1 MFKKQFVVHPVSFF
15 IILIKI
21 LKHQQM
27 KKAVYTFLLVF
38 VLFISKEVHTFNNQ
52 PPTGYTNAPGE
63 ANCSSCHGTALYN
76 ANTAQPPSIGFNL
89 TTTVPLGAMQPNT
102 TYLMSLTFSN
112 PGSTKYGFQ
121 IVALPN
127 NANQN
132 STSIGTLALNSGNS
146 AVNVSTVLGRTYART
161 TSSGTSALS
170 NTRTW
175 NFNYTTPNNQTGVT
189 FYAIVNSADG
199 DNMASSDDSVWAKTF
214 TASVLPVKWL
224 SQSAS
229 IINNQVHVKWQ
240 TAAEINNKGF
250 EIERSADGTLWH
262 SVGEVK
268 GNGNTS
274 KVSSYVFVDK
284 NTSSENGYYRIK
296 QIDFDGAYEYGNVL
310 AVNYA
315 EGTDILYNA
324 SEKYIYTTGLVMPI
338 KAAVYQL
345 NGQLIE
351 AEVGLNN
358 KIKLDHLKPGIY
370 VVRLT
375 LPNQQ
380 VLVKKVLV
388 Q

>member
-1 MFKKQFVVHPVSFF
+1 MQKTNR
-15 IILIKI
+15 
-21 LKHQQM
+21 M
-27 KKAVYTFLLVF
+27 KKTIYTLLLMAAIFIGKEVYTY
-38 VLFISKEVHTFNNQ
+38 TNQ

-63 ANCSSCHGTALYN
+63 SSCGSCHGGFTYN
-76 ANTAQPPSIGFNL
+76 ANTSQPPSIGFNL
-89 TTTVPLGAMQPNT
+89 TTTVPLSAMQPNT

-127 NANQN
+127 NANQS
-132 STSIGTLALNSGNS
+132 STSIGTLALNSGNT
-146 AVNVSTVLGRTYART
+146 AVNVSTAFGRTYART
-161 TSSGTSALS
+161 NSSGTSALA

-224 SQSAS
+224 SQTAKL
-229 IINNQVHVKWQ
+229 INNQVHVKWQ
-240 TAAEINNKGF
+240 TAVEVNNNAF
-250 EIERSADGTLWH
+250 EIERSADGKIWH
-262 SVGEVK
+262 VVGEVK
-268 GNGNTS
+268 GNGNTNKIS
-274 KVSSYVFVDK
+274 NYVFVDK
-284 NTSSENGYYRIK
+284 NTSSEYIYYRLK
-296 QIDFDGAYEYGNVL
+296 QIDFDGAYEYGNIL
-310 AVNYA
+310 TVNYA
-315 EGTDILYNA
+315 ESADILYNA
-324 SEKYIYTTGLVMPI
+324 SENYIYTTGLLTPTQVG
-338 KAAVYQL
+338 VYQL
-345 NGQLIE
+345 NGQVVD

-358 KIKLDHLKPGIY
+358 KIKLGHLNPGIY
-370 VVRLT
+370 VVRIT